1 MIRYDINFN
10 RLALAIVP
18 LKLRQP
24 LLMNFLYVLLTG
36 VRKASAVF
44 NTYREDTDY
53 RLTHNGQVCYLRA
66 VLNDR
71 FDLSQRR
78 ITIEDVAEG
87 EGTILYRRELSRFLM
102 TPVIINKRAFTGSD
116 SVDFAVVVPVALR
129 GAFVEEQMRA
139 LIDTYKLASK
149 RYTIIYR

>member
-102 TPVIINKRAFTGSD
+102 TPVIINKRVFTGSD

>member
-24 LLMNFLYVLLTG
+24 LLMNFLYVMLTG
-36 VRKASAVF
+36 VRKAAAVF
-44 NTYREDTDY
+44 STYREDTDY

-71 FDLSQRR
+71 FDWSQRR
-78 ITIEDVAEG
+78 ITIEDIAEG
-87 EGTILYRRELSRFLM
+87 EGTILYRRELFRFLM

>member
-44 NTYREDTDY
+44 NTYRDDTDY

>member
-1 MIRYDINFN
+1 MIRYDINYN

-18 LKLRQP
+18 LKLRQS

-36 VRKASAVF
+36 VRKASSVF
-44 NTYREDTDY
+44 STYRENTDY
-53 RLTHNGQVCYLRA
+53 RLTHNGQVCYLRD

-71 FDLSQRR
+71 FDWSERR

-87 EGTILYRRELSRFLM
+87 EGAILYRRELSRFLM

-116 SVDFAVVVPVALR
+116 AVDFAVVVPVALR